1 MPAVM
6 MNIEKELNPAQ
17 LEAVQ
22 YSEGPLLILAGAGS
36 GKTRV
41 ITYRIASLI
50 EVRKVQPDH
59 ILAVTFTN
67 KAAEQMRNRVTGL
80 LHSLHKSHP
89 LISTFHSF
97 CVRVLRRHIHAL
109 GYDNNFSIYDE
120 SDQLNIVKGCLKELS
135 LDDKAYSPRSVLSR
149 ISHAKNHGLSPE
161 SFYSQAYDSNSERI
175 AVIYDL
181 YEKRLKSSSALDFD
195 DLLLKAVLLLNQE
208 STICELLNRQCR
220 YILIDEYQDTNRVQ
234 YQLIRLLTQ
243 VQQNLCVVGDE
254 DQSIYGWRGADIQN
268 ILSFEQD
275 YPNARIIKLEQNYRS
290 TQPILD
296 AAGAVVS
303 NNEERKGKTLWTDKK
318 EGELISLVEAPDS
331 ESEALIVVEKILD
344 YQRRHPLDS
353 AAVLYRTNFQS
364 RLFEEACRRYDLKY
378 LVVGGFSFY
387 ERAEIKDLLAY
398 LKLCLNPLD
407 SVSFVRVVNTPP
419 RGLGKSSLDALNQEA
434 IAQGLS
440 LWEAMNRL
448 VESQSIPAR
457 TTRSF
462 QDFRQV
468 LQKPME
474 ALSSLPLSKLVEQ
487 VVEATG
493 YIKWLEEDGTEEA
506 RSRIENIEELTNA
519 ARDAESRGETLRD
532 FLDHAALVSDTD
544 DLEEEAKVVLLT
556 AHSAKGLEFPLVF
569 LVGLEE
575 GLFPHSRSLSSQKE
589 LEEERRICYVGMT
602 RAQKKLVLTRAKF
615 RRFLGT
621 GSMEPTQPSRFLREI
636 PADLIETPSS
646 SPFRKKTSVYEG
658 AVVNSKEAI
667 QQFYQQRGR
676 QIDLAP
682 ISKDAPS
689 KGAHLSRGS
698 YVRHPKFGVGTIIRC
713 EGEGEDAKV
722 TVSFPG
728 HGLKKMVQKYAGL
741 ERV

>member
-1 MPAVM
+1 MPPVM
-6 MNIEKELNPAQ
+6 MNLEKELNPAQ

-22 YSEGPLLILAGAGS
+22 YHEGPLLILAGAGS

-41 ITYRIASLI
+41 ITYRIACLI
-50 EVRKVQPDH
+50 DHCQVQPER

-67 KAAEQMRNRVTGL
+67 KAAEQMKNRVAHL
-80 LHSLHKSHP
+80 LRSHRISHP

-97 CVRVLRRHIHAL
+97 CVRMLRRHIQAL
-109 GYDNNFSIYDE
+109 GYKNDFSIYDE
-120 SDQLNIVKGCLKELS
+120 TDQLNIVKSCLKELS

-149 ISHAKNHGLSPE
+149 ISYAKNHGISPE
-161 SFYSQAYDSNSERI
+161 DFYSQSYDSKSERM
-175 AVIYDL
+175 AVLYSH
-181 YEKRLKSSSALDFD
+181 YEKRLKSSAALDFD
-195 DLLLKAVLLLNQE
+195 DLLLKAVLLLSQE
-208 STICELLNRQCR
+208 PTICELLNHQYE
-220 YILIDEYQDTNRVQ
+220 YILVDEYQDTNRVQ

-243 VQQNLCVVGDE
+243 IRQNLCVVGDE

-275 YPNARIIKLEQNYRS
+275 YPTARIIKLEQNYRS
-290 TQPILD
+290 TQAILD

-303 NNEERKGKTLWTDKK
+303 HNEERKGKTLWTDKK
-318 EGELISLVEAPDS
+318 EGELISLFEAPDS
-331 ESEALIVVEKILD
+331 EAEALFVIDNILD
-344 YQRRHPLDS
+344 YLRRNPLDS

-364 RLFEEACRRYDLKY
+364 RLFEEACRRSNLKY

-387 ERAEIKDLLAY
+387 ERAEIKDILSY
-398 LKLCLNPLD
+398 LKLCSNPSD
-407 SVSFVRVVNTPP
+407 SLSFARVINTPP
-419 RGLGKSSLDALNQEA
+419 RGLGKSTLDALNQEA
-434 IAQGLS
+434 SIYGLS
-440 LWEAMNRL
+440 LWESMIRSI
-448 VESQSIPAR
+448 ESKILTGRATKSLE
-457 TTRSF
+457 
-462 QDFRQV
+462 DFRKL
-468 LQKPME
+468 LQPCME
-474 ALSSLPLSKLVEQ
+474 SLTSLPLSKFVKQ

-493 YIKWLEEDGTEEA
+493 YRQWLESDDTEEA
-506 RSRIENIEELTNA
+506 RSRIENIEELINA
-519 ARDAESRGETLRD
+519 ARDAESRGETIRD

-544 DLEEEAKVVLLT
+544 RLDEKARVVLLT
-556 AHSAKGLEFPLVF
+556 THSAKGLEFPLVC

-636 PADLIETPSS
+636 PAELIESS
-646 SPFRKKTSVYEG
+646 SSSQDRRKTSSYDGPVINTKEG
-658 AVVNSKEAI
+658 I

-676 QIDLAP
+676 QIDLAAVTRG
-682 ISKDAPS
+682 SAS
-689 KGAHLSRGS
+689 KGTFLSRGS
-698 YVRHPKFGVGTIIRC
+698 TVRHPKFGVGTIVRC

-728 HGLKKMVQKYAGL
+728 YGLKKMVQKYAGL

>member
-1 MPAVM
+1 MTPVM
-6 MNIEKELNPAQ
+6 MNLEKELNSAQ

-22 YSEGPLLILAGAGS
+22 YNEGPLLILAGAGS

-41 ITYRIASLI
+41 ITYRIACLI
-50 EVRKVQPDH
+50 EDCRVQPEH

-67 KAAEQMRNRVTGL
+67 KAAEQMKNRVASL
-80 LHSLHKSHP
+80 LRSHRTSRP

-97 CVRVLRRHIHAL
+97 CVRMLRRHIPAL
-109 GYDNNFSIYDE
+109 GYNNDFSIYDE
-120 SDQLNIVKGCLKELS
+120 TDQLNIVKSCLKELS

-149 ISHAKNHGLSPE
+149 ISYAKNHGISPE
-161 SFYSQAYDSNSERI
+161 SLYSQAYDPKSERM
-175 AVIYDL
+175 AVLYSH
-181 YEKRLKSSSALDFD
+181 YEKRLKNAAALDFD
-195 DLLLKAVLLLNQE
+195 DLLLKAVLLLSQE
-208 STICELLNRQCR
+208 PTICGLLNQQYQ
-220 YILIDEYQDTNRVQ
+220 YILVDEYQDTNRVQ

-243 VQQNLCVVGDE
+243 VKQNLCVVGDE

-290 TQPILD
+290 TQAILD

-303 NNEERKGKTLWTDKK
+303 HNEERKGKTLWTNKK
-318 EGELISLVEAPDS
+318 EGELVSFFEAPDS
-331 ESEALIVVEKILD
+331 EAEALFVVERILD
-344 YQRRHPLDS
+344 HLRRHPLDS

-364 RLFEEACRRYDLKY
+364 RLFEEACRRSDLKY

-387 ERAEIKDLLAY
+387 ERAEIKDVLAY
-398 LKLCLNPLD
+398 LKLCSNPSD
-407 SVSFVRVVNTPP
+407 SLSFTRVINTPP
-419 RGLGKSSLDALNQEA
+419 RGLGKSTLDALNQESSNRS
-434 IAQGLS
+434 LS
-440 LWEAMNRL
+440 LWESMNRL
-448 VESQSIPAR
+448 IESKSLSGRA
-457 TTRSF
+457 TKSL
-462 QDFRQV
+462 QDFRQM
-468 LQKPME
+468 LQPFME
-474 ALSSLPLSKLVEQ
+474 SLASLPLSKFMKQ

-493 YIKWLEEDGTEEA
+493 YTQWLESDGTEEA
-506 RSRIENIEELTNA
+506 RSRIENIEELINA

-544 DLEEEAKVVLLT
+544 DIDEKARVVLLT
-556 AHSAKGLEFPLVF
+556 THSAKGLEFPLVF

-636 PADLIETPSS
+636 PAELIESPPSS
-646 SPFRKKTSVYEG
+646 QDRRRSSTYDGP
-658 AVVNSKEAI
+658 VVNSKEGI
-667 QQFYQQRGR
+667 QQFYQQRGK

-682 ISKDAPS
+682 LTRGASSKETF
-689 KGAHLSRGS
+689 LSRGS

-713 EGEGEDAKV
+713 EGEGEEAKL

-728 HGLKKMVQKYAGL
+728 HGVKKMVQKYAGL
-741 ERV
+741 ERA